1 MTSLNSF
8 TSFSARLRE
17 FMPACL
23 SPVTAAADEF
33 PRLALA
39 LFELQFRHNTAYRTF
54 CHARGVSPEKVER
67 WNDIPAVPTSAF
79 KELEF
84 SCLLPG
90 ERTTVFHSSGTTEQ
104 RPGRHFHH
112 GLSLEIYE
120 ASLLPWFCRHL
131 LPGGEPK
138 KSSSDCSLA
147 ILTPPFSQAPHSSLA
162 YMFET
167 IRRALDSD
175 ASAFLGAGAR
185 HGDWTLDWQRT
196 IETLRRAVDA
206 GEPLLLLGTAFL
218 FVHLLDHL
226 AETNLRFELPPG
238 SRVLETGGYKG
249 RSRHLAKS
257 ELYSLITAR
266 LGVPASLI
274 VSEYGLSEHS
284 SQAYDH
290 AVGAVSRITHP
301 ASRSHPSCLP
311 SPAARSFHFPPWARV
326 QIISPETG
334 REVAEGQSG
343 LIRLFDLANVYS
355 VMAVQTEDVGIRRG
369 SGFELL
375 GRAALAEP
383 RGCSLMTG

>member
-1 MTSLNSF
+1 MTSLNSL

-23 SPVTAAADEF
+23 SPATTAAEHF
-33 PRLALA
+33 PRRALA
-39 LFELQFRHNTAYRTF
+39 LFELQFRHNQAYRTF
-54 CHARGVSPEKVER
+54 CEARGVSPENVED
-67 WNDIPAVPTSAF
+67 WNDIPAVPTLAF
-79 KELEF
+79 KELEL
-84 SCLLPG
+84 SCLLPD

-112 GLSLEIYE
+112 GPSLQIYE
-120 ASLLPWFCRHL
+120 TSLLPWFCRHL

-138 KSSSDCSLA
+138 KASSDCSLA
-147 ILTPPFSQAPHSSLA
+147 ILTPPFSQAPHSSLV
-162 YMFET
+162 YMFVT

-175 ASAFLGAGAR
+175 ASAFLGACAR

-206 GEPLLLLGTAFL
+206 GKPLLLLGTAFL

-226 AETNLRFELPPG
+226 AEANLPFELPPG

-249 RSRHLAKS
+249 RSRQLPKS
-257 ELYSLITAR
+257 ELYALITAR

-274 VSEYGLSEHS
+274 VSEYGMSELS

-290 AVGAVSRITHP
+290 AAGATSSIAHHVSRLP
-301 ASRSHPSCLP
+301 ASAP
-311 SPAARSFHFPPWARV
+311 RSFHFPPWARG

-355 VMAVQTEDVGIRRG
+355 VIAVQTEDLGIRRG

-375 GRAALAEP
+375 GRAPLAEP